1 MIHPFDAWQ
10 YDSKAAGA
18 WDTLCCPPY
27 DVVSEAEQRALE
39 SLNPYNCIQLERP
52 LGENPYQKAA
62 KLLDEWRRKGV
73 LKRSGAEAYFVYEM
87 AFVSDGASYALRGF
101 TGRCE
106 LTPFS
111 AGRVLPHEETLSK
124 AKADRMEL
132 MSAAKCNF
140 SPIYMLYSD
149 AERAVPALLDQAVSG
164 RTPDAEFT
172 ADGVT
177 HRMWRADDSNVIE
190 RITAAM
196 ADKKVYIAD
205 GHHRYETAL
214 AYHERVGTDA
224 SRYVMVTLFDM
235 ENPGLVVLPT
245 HRVISGC
252 DPDACAK
259 LLEDDNF
266 ITEPCEPGRAGV
278 ELAGGKYA
286 AALYANG
293 AMRLIAPR
301 GADAARSAMP
311 DAGDAY
317 RSLDVAVLHAMI
329 LEPRFGIGAKELA
342 EQKNITYTRDMS
354 EAMRMVDDGRG
365 QCAFL
370 LPHPKVSQIRDVSL
384 EGGKMPQKSTY
395 FYPKLITG
403 LYING
408 LE

>member
-10 YDSKAAGA
+10 YDPKTAGA

-39 SLNPYNCIQLERP
+39 ALNPYNCIQLERP
-52 LGENPYQKAA
+52 LGNDPYNRAA
-62 KLLDEWRRKGV
+62 KLLDEWRRAGV
-73 LKRSGAEAYFVYEM
+73 LKRAGAEAYFVYEM
-87 AFVSDGASYALRGF
+87 SFSSGGAEYTLRGF

-111 AGRVLPHEETLSK
+111 EGRVLPHEETLSK

-132 MSAAKCNF
+132 MLAAKCNF

-149 AERAVPALLDQAVSG
+149 PGRAAPSVLEQAVSG
-164 RTPDAEFT
+164 KAPDAEF
-172 ADGVT
+172 AMDGVT
-177 HRMWRADDSNVIE
+177 HRMWRADDADVIR

-196 ADKKVYIAD
+196 ADKKLYIAD

-214 AYHERVGTDA
+214 AYHERVGT
-224 SRYVMVTLFDM
+224 SESKYVMATFFDM

-245 HRVISGC
+245 HRVIRGC
-252 DPDACAK
+252 DPGACDS
-259 LLEDDNF
+259 LLQDDGF
-266 ITEPCEPGRAGV
+266 IVKSHEPGRAAEGIT
-278 ELAGGKYA
+278 
-286 AALYANG
+286 LYANG
-293 AMRLIAPR
+293 SAWLIAPR
-301 GADAARSAMP
+301 DPDAVRRALP
-311 DAGDAY
+311 NAGDAY
-317 RSLDVAVLHAMI
+317 RGLDVAVLHAMI

-342 EQKNITYTRDMS
+342 EQKNITYTRDTD
-354 EAMRMVDDGRG
+354 EAMRMVDGGRG

-408 LE
+408 LGPGLE